1 MAALSAARMTKS
13 RSPGRL
19 VAYKVT
25 SGETVYAGGLV
36 MISSAGTAQAAA
48 ASASNQGCVG
58 VATATVTGSAAGET
72 VVVQEGIFLFA
83 GDSLAQT
90 AVGAKVYAADDQT
103 VDETQATNC
112 PVAGI
117 CVEFVS
123 ASSAWVDVSLANSKH

>member
-19 VAYKVT
+19 GAYQMT
-25 SGETVYAGGLV
+25 ASTQIHAGGLV
-36 MISSAGTAQAAA
+36 MLTSAGLASPAA

-58 VATATVTGSAAGET
+58 VATASILSTSAGES
-72 VVVQEGIFLFA
+72 VVVQEGIFLLG

-90 AVGAKVYAADDQT
+90 AVGAKVYADDDQT

-112 PVAGI
+112 PVAGV

>member
-25 SGETVYAGGLV
+25 SGETVHAGGLV

-72 VVVQEGIFLFA
+72 VVVQEGIFLFD

-90 AVGAKVYAADDQT
+90 AVGAKVYADDDQT

>member
-25 SGETVYAGGLV
+25 SGETVYAGGLG

-72 VVVQEGIFLFA
+72 VVVQEGIFLFD

-90 AVGAKVYAADDQT
+90 AVGAKVYADDDQT

>member
-72 VVVQEGIFLFA
+72 VVVQEGIFLMT
-83 GDSLAQT
+83 GTSLAQSC
-90 AVGAKVYAADDQT
+90 VGAKAYASSDQD
-103 VDETQATNC
+103 VDETQGTNQ
-112 PVAGI
+112 PVAGLF
-117 CVEFVS
+117 VEFVS
-123 ASSAWVDVSLANSKH
+123 ATSAWVDVSLANSKH